1 MNIIFNQNRFMPV
14 LILEQL
20 IRLTRKGCF
29 MSRARKKP
37 NYDKDFVFQQ
47 LMLDIVN
54 CYGDAYD
61 DRDPDDGEHI
71 SIREVSEKYKI
82 SLLKT
87 RKILITAGVYST
99 DTSRLIARLRRQGFS
114 VKEIMERT
122 GLSRASVHS
131 YIPYSKGIYNLE
143 DASVDADRKRLQ
155 RKREKACKEFVGNLQ
170 GMSDAETENALW
182 ELLEIL
188 QVGVFYTVKGIRF
201 TYRIEGGELFVDG
214 KKEGIAKASVFRAFW
229 KVMDLD
235 GKISGPKEIG
245 EDGEDYLYP
254 IFVRIGVVE

>member
-1 MNIIFNQNRFMPV
+1 
-14 LILEQL
+14 
-20 IRLTRKGCF
+20 

-47 LMLDIVN
+47 FMLDIVN
-54 CYGDAYD
+54 CYGDEYD
-61 DRDPDDGEHI
+61 DREPDDGTHI

-131 YIPYSKGIYNLE
+131 YIPYSKGVYNLE

-155 RKREKACKEFVGNLQ
+155 RKREKACNEFVGNLP
-170 GMSDAETENALW
+170 GMSDTETENALW

-188 QVGVFYTVKGIRF
+188 QVGIFYTGNGIRF
-201 TYRIEGGELFVDG
+201 TYRIEGGELFVDR
-214 KKEGIAKASVFRAFW
+214 KKDSITKAGVFRAFW

-235 GKISGPKEIG
+235 GKISGSKEIG
-245 EDGEDYLYP
+245 GGGEDYLYS
-254 IFVRIGVVE
+254 IFVRIGVGRR